1 MNEVGLFL
9 FEIYILVVFNQ
20 KLAPGSAL
28 IAGDG
33 CLEHLV
39 LNASAIGQEC
49 HERQKYS
56 HFLQFNLF

>member
-20 KLAPGSAL
+20 KLVPGSAL
-28 IAGDG
+28 FAGDG

-49 HERQKYS
+49 P
-56 HFLQFNLF
+56 